1 MNTTFTISD
10 LYARG
15 WSHFKAHWQL
25 ALGAIIIVCGIQL
38 ILNIFGYQYDMRT
51 GAESGSIV
59 VSLLALLITIGLSI
73 GITDLFLSMSRGE
86 ESSIDQLYKS
96 ITVSKF
102 FSYIFASLIYGFMTF
117 LGFILFIIPGII
129 LTLMFYP
136 YFYFIVDQDA
146 DAIQALSDARKAT
159 KGSRLK
165 ILVLL
170 LSLGVLNL
178 LGMIALLVG
187 LLVTIPLT
195 MFIFIE
201 LYKSLIGETHVS
213 VDEGL
218 VEKESDVTNVSDAAP
233 KTQEPQDSKTE
244 I

>member
-1 MNTTFTISD
+1 
-10 LYARG
+10 
-15 WSHFKAHWQL
+15 
-25 ALGAIIIVCGIQL
+25 
-38 ILNIFGYQYDMRT
+38 MRT